1 MILLRHHFRAL
12 KTHRWKIYIKK
23 KKENPNSVI
32 RNNLSI
38 SNLFYS
44 NNSENVQSDL
54 GGLDLLTPVFHS
66 GNGSSNCFW
75 GVPNP
80 FTPHSA
86 FPESETWLVFDTCPL
101 FISSHVGAVFVAVS
115 VCLGGGAHCFPVWSA
130 AAGRQIDFRDGL
142 LFSVSCLWFFFFFLF
157 WRLICSS
164 VHRGGIG
171 ATVFFCLFV
180 FYKDLKVGIGWWWR
194 DLSRKL
200 RWGENSDKVS
210 DKFKEKNW
218 HHKVSVQ
225 VLVCEYN
232 QMRYFPT
239 WILACST
246 FQNVCDSK
254 SALFDRTKGTN
265 AHDGGRCQ
273 FHHDTRVEI

>member
-1 MILLRHHFRAL
+1 M
-12 KTHRWKIYIKK
+12 
-23 KKENPNSVI
+23 
-32 RNNLSI
+32 
-38 SNLFYS
+38 
-44 NNSENVQSDL
+44 QSDL

-115 VCLGGGAHCFPVWSA
+115 VCLGGRTLLSSLECCCGTADWFQRRPFIFRLVSA
-130 AAGRQIDFRDGL
+130 VL
-142 LFSVSCLWFFFFFLF
+142 FFFV
-157 WRLICSS
+157 WRLSCSS

-171 ATVFFCLFV
+171 VTVFFCLFL

-232 QMRYFPT
+232 QMRYFPI

-254 SALFDRTKGTN
+254 SALFDMTKGTN

-273 FHHDTRVEI
+273 FHHDKRVEI